1 MIDLLEDTIARLER
15 NSGSARKIADRAG
28 LAYDTVLR
36 IKRRQ
41 HEPRY
46 SNLKKLWAELVK
58 YDAERGK

>member
-1 MIDLLEDTIARLER
+1 MIDMLEDTITRLEA
-15 NSGSARKIADRAG
+15 NSGNARKIAERSG

-46 SNLKKLWAELVK
+46 GNLKKLWDVLVK
-58 YDAERGK
+58 FDAERGK